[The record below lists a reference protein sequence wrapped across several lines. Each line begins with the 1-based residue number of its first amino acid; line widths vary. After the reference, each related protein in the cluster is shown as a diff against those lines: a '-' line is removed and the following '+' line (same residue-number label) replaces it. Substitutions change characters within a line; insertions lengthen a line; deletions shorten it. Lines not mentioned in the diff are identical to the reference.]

1 MIAWSCW
8 RTRYF
13 FPIMKTMNKT
23 ETTCFHF
30 TGISFDNA
38 QDLIVTNISTCI
50 LNIFFGVVT
59 FVANS
64 SILLAI
70 KKTRD
75 LHTPSFVLL
84 GSLAASDLLVGLIC
98 QPLFVASKIAELE
111 RNLTAYCWLRLLQ
124 SRTAWNTSGVSLLT
138 VAAVSVDRLL
148 ALTLHL
154 RYETLV
160 TVPRVLQ
167 VTFLFWILSMI
178 SNVVLRFWMTTNV
191 WLVITMVIVVLTFIV
206 ITISTLKI
214 FQTVLRHQRQINDQ
228 NAAVSHLQNNTVNVL
243 KCRKSAVT
251 VLYVYGLFVICYIPY
266 IATRIIAE
274 LLGYTTKVFIADN
287 LCETAIYINSFL
299 NPIVYCLRIRK
310 MRRAV
315 KNILKRE

>member
-1 MIAWSCW
+1 MN
-8 RTRYF
+8 RTGKACLYF
-13 FPIMKTMNKT
+13 S
-23 ETTCFHF
+23 
-30 TGISFDNA
+30 GISFDKA
-38 QDLIVTNISTCI
+38 EELFVTNILTCT
-50 LNIFFGVVT
+50 LNLLFGFVT

-64 SILLAI
+64 TILLAI
-70 KKTRD
+70 KKTHD

-84 GSLAASDLLVGLIC
+84 GSLATSDLLVGLVC
-98 QPLFVASKIAELE
+98 QPLFVAFKIAELE

-124 SRTAWNTSGVSLLT
+124 GRTAWTTSGVSLLT
-138 VAAVSVDRLL
+138 IAAVSVDRLL

-178 SNVVLRFWMTTNV
+178 LNVVLRFWMTTNV
-191 WLVITMVIVVLTFIV
+191 WLFFPMVIFFLTFIV

-251 VLYVYGLFVICYIPY
+251 VLYVYGLFVICYVPY
-266 IATRIIAE
+266 IATSIIAE
-274 LLGYTTKVFIADN
+274 LLGYTTKVLIANN
-287 LCETAIYINSFL
+287 LSETAIYINSFL

-315 KNILKRE
+315 KNVLKRE

>member
-1 MIAWSCW
+1 
-8 RTRYF
+8 
-13 FPIMKTMNKT
+13 MNKT
-23 ETTCFHF
+23 GKACLLLSD
-30 TGISFDNA
+30 ISFDKVEE
-38 QDLIVTNISTCI
+38 LFVTNILTCI
-50 LNIFFGVVT
+50 LNLSFGFVT
-59 FVANS
+59 FMANS
-64 SILLAI
+64 TILLAI
-70 KKTRD
+70 KNTCD

-84 GSLAASDLLVGLIC
+84 GSLAATDLLVGLVC
-98 QPLFVASKIAELE
+98 QPLFVAFKIAELE
-111 RNLTAYCWLRLLQ
+111 RNLNAYCWLRLLQ
-124 SRTAWNTSGVSLLT
+124 SRTAWTTSGVSFLT

-154 RYETLV
+154 RYDTLV

-178 SNVVLRFWMTTNV
+178 LNVVLTFWMTNV
-191 WLVITMVIVVLTFIV
+191 WLFFPMVIFFLTFIV

-214 FQTVLRHQRQINDQ
+214 FRTVLRHQRQINHQ

-251 VLYVYGLFVICYIPY
+251 VLYVYGLFVICFVPY
-266 IATRIIAE
+266 IATSIIE
-274 LLGYTTKVFIADN
+274 VLLGSTTKVLIAYD

-315 KNILKRE
+315 KNILKRQ

>member
-1 MIAWSCW
+1 
-8 RTRYF
+8 
-13 FPIMKTMNKT
+13 MNKT
-23 ETTCFHF
+23 GKACLLLSD
-30 TGISFDNA
+30 ISFDKVEE
-38 QDLIVTNISTCI
+38 LFVTNILTCI
-50 LNIFFGVVT
+50 LNLSFGFVT
-59 FVANS
+59 FVTNTT
-64 SILLAI
+64 ILLAI
-70 KKTRD
+70 KNTCD

-84 GSLAASDLLVGLIC
+84 GSLAASDLLVGLVC
-98 QPLFVASKIAELE
+98 QPLFVAFKIAELE
-111 RNLTAYCWLRLLQ
+111 RNLNAYCWLRLLQ
-124 SRTAWNTSGVSLLT
+124 SRTAWTTSGVSLLT

-148 ALTLHL
+148 ALILHL
-154 RYETLV
+154 RYDTLV

-178 SNVVLRFWMTTNV
+178 LNVVLTFWMTNV
-191 WLVITMVIVVLTFIV
+191 WLFFPMVNFFLTFIV

-251 VLYVYGLFVICYIPY
+251 VLYVYGLFVICFVPY
-266 IATRIIAE
+266 IATSIVE
-274 LLGYTTKVFIADN
+274 VLLGSTTKVLIAYD

>member
-1 MIAWSCW
+1 MA
-8 RTRYF
+8 F
-13 FPIMKTMNKT
+13 
-23 ETTCFHF
+23 
-30 TGISFDNA
+30 
-38 QDLIVTNISTCI
+38 
-50 LNIFFGVVT
+50 
-59 FVANS
+59 
-64 SILLAI
+64 
-70 KKTRD
+70 
-75 LHTPSFVLL
+75 
-84 GSLAASDLLVGLIC
+84 
-98 QPLFVASKIAELE
+98 KIAELE

-124 SRTAWNTSGVSLLT
+124 SRTAWTTSGVSLLT

-251 VLYVYGLFVICYIPY
+251 VLYVYGLFVICFVPY
-266 IATRIIAE
+266 IATSIIVE
-274 LLGYTTKVFIADN
+274 LLGYTTREFIAYN

>member
-1 MIAWSCW
+1 
-8 RTRYF
+8 
-13 FPIMKTMNKT
+13 MNKT
-23 ETTCFHF
+23 GKACLLLSD
-30 TGISFDNA
+30 ISFDKVEE
-38 QDLIVTNISTCI
+38 LFVTNILTCI
-50 LNIFFGVVT
+50 LNLSFGFVT
-59 FVANS
+59 FVTNTT
-64 SILLAI
+64 ILLAI
-70 KKTRD
+70 KNTCD

-84 GSLAASDLLVGLIC
+84 GSLAASDLLVGLVC
-98 QPLFVASKIAELE
+98 QPLFVASKIAELD

-148 ALTLHL
+148 ALILHL

-160 TVPRVLQ
+160 TVPRILQ

-178 SNVVLRFWMTTNV
+178 LNVVLTFWMINV
-191 WLVITMVIVVLTFIV
+191 WLFFPMVNFFLTFIV

-251 VLYVYGLFVICYIPY
+251 VLYVYGLFLICFGPY
-266 IATRIIAE
+266 IATSIIEE
-274 LLGYTTKVFIADN
+274 LLGSTTKVLIAYD

-315 KNILKRE
+315 KNILKQE

>member
-1 MIAWSCW
+1 
-8 RTRYF
+8 
-13 FPIMKTMNKT
+13 MNKT
-23 ETTCFHF
+23 GKACLLFS
-30 TGISFDNA
+30 GISFDKVEE
-38 QDLIVTNISTCI
+38 LFVTNILTCI
-50 LNIFFGVVT
+50 LNLLLGVVT

-64 SILLAI
+64 TILLTI
-70 KKTRD
+70 KKNRD

-84 GSLAASDLLVGLIC
+84 GSLAASDLLVGLVC
-98 QPLFVASKIAELE
+98 QPLFVAVKIAELE
-111 RNLTAYCWLRLLQ
+111 RNLNAYCWLRLLQ
-124 SRTAWNTSGVSLLT
+124 GRTAWTTSGVSLLII
-138 VAAVSVDRLL
+138 AAVSVDRLL

-154 RYETLV
+154 RYDTLV

-191 WLVITMVIVVLTFIV
+191 WLFITMVVVVLTFIV

-274 LLGYTTKVFIADN
+274 LLGYTTKVFIADD

-310 MRRAV
+310 VRRAV

>member
-1 MIAWSCW
+1 
-8 RTRYF
+8 
-13 FPIMKTMNKT
+13 MNKT
-23 ETTCFHF
+23 GKACLYLSD
-30 TGISFDNA
+30 ISFDKA
-38 QDLIVTNISTCI
+38 EELFVTNILTCI
-50 LNIFFGVVT
+50 LNLSFGFVT
-59 FVANS
+59 FVTNTT
-64 SILLAI
+64 ILLAI
-70 KKTRD
+70 KNTCD

-84 GSLAASDLLVGLIC
+84 GSLAASDLLVGLVC

-154 RYETLV
+154 RYDTVV

-228 NAAVSHLQNNTVNVL
+228 NASVSHLQNNTVNVL

-251 VLYVYGLFVICYIPY
+251 VLYVYGLFLICFVPY
-266 IATRIIAE
+266 IATSIIEE
-274 LLGYTTKVFIADN
+274 LLGSTTKVLIAYD

>member
-1 MIAWSCW
+1 MA
-8 RTRYF
+8 F
-13 FPIMKTMNKT
+13 K
-23 ETTCFHF
+23 
-30 TGISFDNA
+30 A
-38 QDLIVTNISTCI
+38 
-50 LNIFFGVVT
+50 
-59 FVANS
+59 
-64 SILLAI
+64 
-70 KKTRD
+70 
-75 LHTPSFVLL
+75 
-84 GSLAASDLLVGLIC
+84 
-98 QPLFVASKIAELE
+98 AELE

-124 SRTAWNTSGVSLLT
+124 SRTAWTTSGVSLLT

-154 RYETLV
+154 RYDTLV

-178 SNVVLRFWMTTNV
+178 LNVVLTFWMTNV
-191 WLVITMVIVVLTFIV
+191 WLFFPMVNFFLTFIV

-251 VLYVYGLFVICYIPY
+251 VLYVYGLFVICYVPY
-266 IATRIIAE
+266 IATSIVE
-274 LLGYTTKVFIADN
+274 VLLGSTTKVLIAYD

>member
-1 MIAWSCW
+1 
-8 RTRYF
+8 
-13 FPIMKTMNKT
+13 MNKT
-23 ETTCFHF
+23 GIACLLLSD
-30 TGISFDNA
+30 ISFDKVEE
-38 QDLIVTNISTCI
+38 LFVTNILTCI
-50 LNIFFGVVT
+50 LNLSFGFVT
-59 FVANS
+59 FVANTT
-64 SILLAI
+64 ILLAI
-70 KKTRD
+70 KTTCD

-84 GSLAASDLLVGLIC
+84 GSLAASDLLVGLVC
-98 QPLFVASKIAELE
+98 QPLFVAFKIAELE
-111 RNLTAYCWLRLLQ
+111 RNLNAYCWLRLLQ
-124 SRTAWNTSGVSLLT
+124 SRTAWTTSGVSLLT

-167 VTFLFWILSMI
+167 ITFLFWIFSIIL
-178 SNVVLRFWMTTNV
+178 NVVLTFWMTNV
-191 WLVITMVIVVLTFIV
+191 WLFFPMANFFLTFIV
-206 ITISTLKI
+206 ITISTWKI

-251 VLYVYGLFVICYIPY
+251 VLYVYGLFVICFVPY
-266 IATRIIAE
+266 IATSIIE
-274 LLGYTTKVFIADN
+274 VLLGFTTKVLIAYD
-287 LCETAIYINSFL
+287 LCETAIYISSFL

-315 KNILKRE
+315 KNMLKRE

>member
-1 MIAWSCW
+1 
-8 RTRYF
+8 
-13 FPIMKTMNKT
+13 MNKT
-23 ETTCFHF
+23 GKACLLLSDV
-30 TGISFDNA
+30 SFDKVEE
-38 QDLIVTNISTCI
+38 LFVTNILTCI
-50 LNIFFGVVT
+50 LNLSFGFVT
-59 FVANS
+59 FVANTT
-64 SILLAI
+64 ILLAI
-70 KKTRD
+70 KNTCD

-84 GSLAASDLLVGLIC
+84 GSLAASDLLVGLVC
-98 QPLFVASKIAELE
+98 QPLFMAFKIAELE
-111 RNLTAYCWLRLLQ
+111 RNFNAYCWLRLLQ
-124 SRTAWNTSGVSLLT
+124 SRTAWTTSGVSLLT

-154 RYETLV
+154 RYDTLV

-178 SNVVLRFWMTTNV
+178 LNVVLTFWMTNV
-191 WLVITMVIVVLTFIV
+191 WLFFPMVIFFLTFIV
-206 ITISTLKI
+206 ITISTLKF

-251 VLYVYGLFVICYIPY
+251 VLYVYGLFVICFVPY
-266 IATRIIAE
+266 IATSIIE
-274 LLGYTTKVFIADN
+274 VLLGYTTKVLIAYD

-299 NPIVYCLRIRK
+299 NPIVYCLRITK

-315 KNILKRE
+315 KNVLKRE

>member
-1 MIAWSCW
+1 M
-8 RTRYF
+8 
-13 FPIMKTMNKT
+13 
-23 ETTCFHF
+23 
-30 TGISFDNA
+30 
-38 QDLIVTNISTCI
+38 
-50 LNIFFGVVT
+50 
-59 FVANS
+59 
-64 SILLAI
+64 
-70 KKTRD
+70 
-75 LHTPSFVLL
+75 
-84 GSLAASDLLVGLIC
+84 
-98 QPLFVASKIAELE
+98 
-111 RNLTAYCWLRLLQ
+111 RLLQ
-124 SRTAWNTSGVSLLT
+124 SRTAGTTSSVSL
-138 VAAVSVDRLL
+138 VAVATVSVDRLL

-154 RYETLV
+154 RYDNLV

-167 VTFLFWILSMI
+167 VTVLFWILSMI

-191 WLVITMVIVVLTFIV
+191 WLFITMVIVVLTFIV

-274 LLGYTTKVFIADN
+274 LLGYTTKVFIADD

-310 MRRAV
+310 VRRAV

>member
-1 MIAWSCW
+1 
-8 RTRYF
+8 
-13 FPIMKTMNKT
+13 MNKT
-23 ETTCFHF
+23 GKACLPFS
-30 TGISFDNA
+30 GISFDKA
-38 QDLIVTNISTCI
+38 EELFVTNILTCI
-50 LNIFFGVVT
+50 LNLLFGVVT
-59 FVANS
+59 FVANTT
-64 SILLAI
+64 ILLAI

-84 GSLAASDLLVGLIC
+84 GSLAASDLLVGLVC
-98 QPLFVASKIAELE
+98 QPLFLAFKVAELE
-111 RNLTAYCWLRLLQ
+111 RNLNAYCWLRLLQ
-124 SRTAWNTSGVSLLT
+124 SRTAWTTSGVSLVT

-154 RYETLV
+154 RYHTFV

-167 VTFLFWILSMI
+167 ITFLFWILSI
-178 SNVVLRFWMTTNV
+178 ILNVVLTFWMTNV
-191 WLVITMVIVVLTFIV
+191 WLFMPMVIFFLAFIA

-228 NAAVSHLQNNTVNVL
+228 NAAVSHLETDTVNVQ

-251 VLYVYGLFVICYIPY
+251 VLYVFGLFVICYVPY
-266 IATRIIAE
+266 IATSIIE
-274 LLGYTTKVFIADN
+274 VLLGYTTKVLIAYD
-287 LCETAIYINSFL
+287 LCETAVYINSFL
-299 NPIVYCLRIRK
+299 NPIVYCLRVRK

>member
-1 MIAWSCW
+1 
-8 RTRYF
+8 
-13 FPIMKTMNKT
+13 MNKT
-23 ETTCFHF
+23 GKACLPFS
-30 TGISFDNA
+30 GISLDKAEELF
-38 QDLIVTNISTCI
+38 VTNILTCI
-50 LNIFFGVVT
+50 LNLLFGVVT
-59 FVANS
+59 FVANTT
-64 SILLAI
+64 ILLAI

-84 GSLAASDLLVGLIC
+84 GSLAASDLLVGLVC
-98 QPLFVASKIAELE
+98 QPLFLAFKVAELE
-111 RNLTAYCWLRLLQ
+111 RNLNAYCWLRLLQ
-124 SRTAWNTSGVSLLT
+124 SRTAWTTSGVSLVT

-154 RYETLV
+154 RYHTFV

-167 VTFLFWILSMI
+167 ITFLFWILSI
-178 SNVVLRFWMTTNV
+178 ILNVVLTFWMTNV
-191 WLVITMVIVVLTFIV
+191 WLFMPMVIFFLAFIA

-228 NAAVSHLQNNTVNVL
+228 NAAVSHLETDTVNVQ

-251 VLYVYGLFVICYIPY
+251 VLYVFGLFVICYVPY
-266 IATRIIAE
+266 IATSIIE
-274 LLGYTTKVFIADN
+274 VLLGYTTKVLIAYD
-287 LCETAIYINSFL
+287 LCETAVYINSFL
-299 NPIVYCLRIRK
+299 NPIVYCLRVRK

>member
-1 MIAWSCW
+1 
-8 RTRYF
+8 
-13 FPIMKTMNKT
+13 MNKT
-23 ETTCFHF
+23 GNACLLLSD
-30 TGISFDNA
+30 ISFDKVEE
-38 QDLIVTNISTCI
+38 LFVTNILTCI
-50 LNIFFGVVT
+50 LNLSFGFVT
-59 FVANS
+59 FVTNTT
-64 SILLAI
+64 ILLAI
-70 KKTRD
+70 KNTCD

-84 GSLAASDLLVGLIC
+84 GSLAASDLLVGLVC
-98 QPLFVASKIAELE
+98 QPLFVAFKIAELE
-111 RNLTAYCWLRLLQ
+111 RNLNAYCWLRLLQ
-124 SRTAWNTSGVSLLT
+124 SRTAWTTSGVSLLT

-148 ALTLHL
+148 ALILHL

-160 TVPRVLQ
+160 TVPRILQ

-178 SNVVLRFWMTTNV
+178 LNVVLTFWMTNV
-191 WLVITMVIVVLTFIV
+191 WLFFPMVNFFLTFIV

-251 VLYVYGLFVICYIPY
+251 VLYVYGLFVICFVPY
-266 IATRIIAE
+266 IATSIVE
-274 LLGYTTKVFIADN
+274 VLLGSTTKVLIAYD

-310 MRRAV
+310 VRRAV
-315 KNILKRE
+315 KNILKQE

>member
-1 MIAWSCW
+1 
-8 RTRYF
+8 
-13 FPIMKTMNKT
+13 MNKT
-23 ETTCFHF
+23 GKACLLLSD
-30 TGISFDNA
+30 ISFDKVEE
-38 QDLIVTNISTCI
+38 LFVTNILTCI
-50 LNIFFGVVT
+50 LNLSFGFVT
-59 FVANS
+59 FMANS
-64 SILLAI
+64 TILLAI
-70 KKTRD
+70 KNTCD

-84 GSLAASDLLVGLIC
+84 GSLAATDLLVGLVC
-98 QPLFVASKIAELE
+98 QPLFVAFKIAELE
-111 RNLTAYCWLRLLQ
+111 RNLNAYCWLRLLQ
-124 SRTAWNTSGVSLLT
+124 SRTAWTTSGVSFLT

-154 RYETLV
+154 RYDTLV

-178 SNVVLRFWMTTNV
+178 LNVVLTFWMTNV
-191 WLVITMVIVVLTFIV
+191 WLFFPMVIFFLTFIV

-214 FQTVLRHQRQINDQ
+214 FRTVLRHQRQINDQ

-251 VLYVYGLFVICYIPY
+251 VLYVYGLFVICFVPY
-266 IATRIIAE
+266 IATSIIE
-274 LLGYTTKVFIADN
+274 VLLGSTTKVLIAYD

-315 KNILKRE
+315 KNILKRQ

>member
-1 MIAWSCW
+1 
-8 RTRYF
+8 
-13 FPIMKTMNKT
+13 MNKT

-30 TGISFDNA
+30 TGISFNNA
-38 QDLIVTNISTCI
+38 QDLIITNISTCI

-124 SRTAWNTSGVSLLT
+124 GRTAWTTSGVSLLT

-154 RYETLV
+154 RYDTLV

-178 SNVVLRFWMTTNV
+178 LNVVLTFWMTNV
-191 WLVITMVIVVLTFIV
+191 WLFFPMVNFFLTFIV

-243 KCRKSAVT
+243 KCRKSAVNRALCLWLVCHMLCPLHCNKHHRST
-251 VLYVYGLFVICYIPY
+251 SWIHNESAHRLWSLWDSYLY
-266 IATRIIAE
+266 
-274 LLGYTTKVFIADN
+274 
-287 LCETAIYINSFL
+287 
-299 NPIVYCLRIRK
+299 
-310 MRRAV
+310 
-315 KNILKRE
+315 

>member
-1 MIAWSCW
+1 
-8 RTRYF
+8 
-13 FPIMKTMNKT
+13 MNKT
-23 ETTCFHF
+23 GKACLPFS
-30 TGISFDNA
+30 GISFDKA
-38 QDLIVTNISTCI
+38 EELFVTNILTCI
-50 LNIFFGVVT
+50 LNLLFGVVT
-59 FVANS
+59 FVANTT
-64 SILLAI
+64 ILLAI

-84 GSLAASDLLVGLIC
+84 GSLAASDLLVGLVC
-98 QPLFVASKIAELE
+98 QPLFLAFKVAELE
-111 RNLTAYCWLRLLQ
+111 RNLNAYCWLRLLQ
-124 SRTAWNTSGVSLLT
+124 SRTAWTTSGVSLVT

-154 RYETLV
+154 RYHTFV

-167 VTFLFWILSMI
+167 ITFLFWILSI
-178 SNVVLRFWMTTNV
+178 ILNVVLTFWMTNV
-191 WLVITMVIVVLTFIV
+191 WLFMPMVIFFLAFIA

-228 NAAVSHLQNNTVNVL
+228 NAAVSHLETDTVNVQ

-251 VLYVYGLFVICYIPY
+251 VLYVFGLFVICYVPY
-266 IATRIIAE
+266 IATSIIE
-274 LLGYTTKVFIADN
+274 VLLGYTTKVLIAYD

-299 NPIVYCLRIRK
+299 NPIVYCLRVRK